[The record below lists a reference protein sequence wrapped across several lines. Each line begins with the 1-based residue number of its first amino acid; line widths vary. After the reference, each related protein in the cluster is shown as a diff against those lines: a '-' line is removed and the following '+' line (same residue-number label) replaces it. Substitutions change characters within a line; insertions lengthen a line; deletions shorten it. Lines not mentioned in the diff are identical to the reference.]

1 MAEITAA
8 AVKALR
14 DRTQLPMMKCKK
26 ALQDAGGDQ
35 DAAVELLRKEGE
47 KFNESRG
54 DRETSAGRVEIFA
67 DTTANAG
74 AIIEMQCESDPVA
87 KNDEFRQL
95 CRDLAKQLATGPGAA
110 SPDELL
116 AQANPSKSGETLQ
129 DTVNDITNRIREVFR
144 LARIK
149 RLEGSCGGYAHHTG
163 STGVLV
169 QVDGGNDEAAKD
181 VAMHIAAMKPSVV
194 NKEELPADA
203 VARERDILMEAARK
217 EGKPENILEKMV
229 EGRMRTYYEQQVL
242 NEQKFVKDETMTVGK
257 FADSNGMKVNSF
269 VCWDLGRP
277 E

>member
-35 DAAVELLRKEGE
+35 DAAVEMLRKEGE
-47 KFNESRG
+47 KFSESRG

-67 DTTANAG
+67 DTSASAG
-74 AIIEMQCESDPVA
+74 AIIELQCESDPVA
-87 KNDEFRQL
+87 KNDEVRDL
-95 CRDLAKQLATGPGAA
+95 CRAMAKQLATGPGAS
-110 SPDELL
+110 SPDDLL
-116 AQANPSKSGETLQ
+116 GQDNPSKPGETLK
-129 DTVNDITNRIREVFR
+129 DTLNDITNRIREVFR
-144 LARIK
+144 LARIQ
-149 RLEGSCGGYAHHTG
+149 RVEGGCGGYAHHTG
-163 STGVLV
+163 ATGVLV
-169 QVDGGNDEAAKD
+169 QVEGGNDEAAKD

-194 NKEELPADA
+194 NKEDLPADA
-203 VARERDILMEAARK
+203 VARERDILKEAARK

-242 NEQKFVKDETMTVGK
+242 NEQKFVKDDAQTVGK
-257 FADSNGMKVNSF
+257 FASANGMKVNSF
-269 VCWDLGRP
+269 ICWDLGR